1 VIEGGGSDVQL
12 GAPAAF
18 KTEVALVEAVENRGG
33 FKMEIGAVEAV
44 SDSETGFHFIRK

>member
-1 VIEGGGSDVQL
+1 MIEGGGSDVQL

-18 KTEVALVEAVENRGG
+18 KTEVAALEALEYRGG

-44 SDSETGFHFIRK
+44 SGFETGFHFIRK

>member
-1 VIEGGGSDVQL
+1 MIEGGGSDVQL

-18 KTEVALVEAVENRGG
+18 KTEVAALEAVEDRGG

-44 SDSETGFHFIRK
+44 SDSETGFHFLRK